1 MSDKLNNPNSTT
13 SEDPIVLVTGAS
25 GYIALHCVQQSL
37 AAGYRTRGTVRS
49 LRNKEKIEPLRQLP
63 NQHLL
68 ELVEADLERPED
80 WPK

>member
-1 MSDKLNNPNSTT
+1 MSDNTNNTDSTT
-13 SEDPIVLVTGAS
+13 TEGPIVLVTGAS

-49 LRNKEKIEPLRQLP
+49 LKNKDKVEPLRHLP